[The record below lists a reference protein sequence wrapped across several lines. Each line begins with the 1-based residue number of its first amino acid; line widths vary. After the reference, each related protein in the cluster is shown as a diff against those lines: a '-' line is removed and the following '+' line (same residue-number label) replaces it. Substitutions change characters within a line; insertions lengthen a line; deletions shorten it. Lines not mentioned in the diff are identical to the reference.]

1 MTAMSNELYHRI
13 YAVVRQIPPGRV
25 ATYGQVATVVGSS
38 VTARQ
43 VGDALA
49 ALRDGTPGPSV
60 PWQRVIN
67 AQGKVSTGR
76 HQQQLLEQEGI
87 VFDARGCTDLRRF
100 GWQGPDPAWAETHGF
115 CLLPNSDAEVQQL
128 DLF

>member
-1 MTAMSNELYHRI
+1 MSNGVYHRI
-13 YAVVRQIPPGRV
+13 YEVIRQIPPGQV
-25 ATYGQVATVVGSS
+25 ATYGHVATVVGSS

-49 ALRDGTPGPSV
+49 ALRDGTPGPAV

-67 AQGKVSTGR
+67 AHGKVSTGP
-76 HQQQLLEQEGI
+76 HQQQLLAQEGI
-87 VFDARGCTDLRRF
+87 VFDAKGCTDLHQF

-115 CLLPNSDAEVQQL
+115 CRLPPGDAEAQQL